1 LQINLRHA
9 FRHNLELGGNYT
21 WAKSIDTTADNSAG
35 AGNAGAPGD
44 GNFTIRNLKLDR
56 AVSQFDVPHRVVIYS
71 VLELPFGKGQRF
83 LSATPMLSQALGGW
97 RLSTNTQL
105 QSGLPQGIGSGS
117 GFGRPDLVGDPVLP
131 AKFRCY
137 GPQTCPLPDGS
148 TVFVPAG
155 RLLYF
160 NPTAFR
166 NRVIQ
171 YGPGAGAN
179 AGKFADDIYW
189 YGTSPRL
196 LSNLRGWGT
205 NITDLS
211 VSRSLKIVERASLV
225 FRADVV
231 NVFNHKNFSDGGLDK
246 GFGGTFLPSNP
257 SDPAQLARLGQ
268 SISSTFGTLDVRS
281 TGLSPRYFQFAVRVV
296 F

>member
-1 LQINLRHA
+1 VRHG
-9 FRHNLELGGNYT
+9 FRHNLELGGNFT
-21 WAKSIDTTADNSAG
+21 WAKSIDTTTDNSAG

-44 GNFTIRNLKLDR
+44 GSFTIRDLKLDR
-56 AVSQFDVPHRVVIYS
+56 AVSQFDVPQRLVIYS
-71 VLELPFGKGQRF
+71 VLELPFGKGQHF
-83 LSATPMLSQALGGW
+83 FSATPVLSRALGGW

-105 QSGLPQGIGSGS
+105 QSGLPLGIGSGS
-117 GFGRPDLVGDPVLP
+117 GFGRPDLVSDPVLP
-131 AKFRCY
+131 SKFRCF

-148 TVFVPAG
+148 SIFVPAG

-171 YGPGAGAN
+171 YGAGAGAN

-196 LSNLRGWGT
+196 LNNLRGWGT

-211 VSRSLKIVERASLV
+211 LSRSFRIIERASLI

-231 NVFNHKNFSDGGLDK
+231 NVFNHKNFSDSGLDK
-246 GFGGTFLPSNP
+246 SFGGTYLPSNP
-257 SDPAQLARLGQ
+257 GDPAQLARLGQ
-268 SISSTFGTLDVRS
+268 STSSTFGTLDVRS